1 MLLYSSIMNLHFL
14 SFLMDLA
21 SWVVFGLIYS
31 RFVSKREKLSE
42 KSSYIAYITITF
54 FALLG
59 GLIATIDRSL
69 PEYGFAFYHFFIS
82 VVFAAVYSLRYVN
95 GLRQYAARQVNYVT
109 RILTFPTQKVLQ
121 K

>member
-1 MLLYSSIMNLHFL
+1 MNLHFL
-14 SFLMDLA
+14 SFLVDIT

-31 RFVSKREKLSE
+31 RFVSKREKLSS

-82 VVFAAVYSLRYVN
+82 VVFAAVYSLRYVR
-95 GLRQYAARQVNYVT
+95 GLRQYAARHVNYVT
-109 RILTFPTQKVLQ
+109 RFITFCVGRVINRVS
-121 K
+121 